1 MSRWSAFK
9 GPNPLS
15 LLCKCGFWTHDKAR
29 HTLRVF
35 QRDISFSSRLLSGKY
50 WHLEDHPQ
58 GRMTIDWQCWTGNWC
73 EIRRKDI
80 SDESGPNVTCLCF
93 KFPVFFK
100 SSLYLAKVISA
111 RKTLYN
117 LRSYPIVQYAL
128 VKNVFIPCSI
138 EQCVL
143 NNIDIPNRITSSLTQ
158 QEKGLKVVKIW

>member
-1 MSRWSAFK
+1 MVS
-9 GPNPLS
+9 
-15 LLCKCGFWTHDKAR
+15 
-29 HTLRVF
+29 F
-35 QRDISFSSRLLSGKY
+35 QRTKSPKPFMQVWLLNPWQGSP
-50 WHLEDHPQ
+50 HPPCFPERHFILFATFIWEILTSWGSQ
-58 GRMTIDWQCWTGNWC
+58 GRITIDWQCWTGNWC

-100 SSLYLAKVISA
+100 SSLYLAKVISR